1 MATLLTIRP
10 LEGEP
15 VRIAIDGTLFAD
27 PEEVTIDSEIDT
39 SGLWAVPG
47 LADAHA
53 HLTMQVPRDIH
64 GISEE
69 QMRANIPAMAWAQ
82 VDRGVL
88 LILDKGSASDLSLLS
103 LDHDADLRPHV
114 EVAGAIIRPAGGYV
128 SDFGAEVEPDDLIE
142 HIRTRAETRGGWV
155 KIIGDWPRKGEG
167 PKNNYPLDRLTE
179 AVAVAHEAG
188 ARVAVH
194 TMAYAASDAVAAGAD
209 SIEHGPFLTSDDLGV
224 LASRGGAW
232 VPTVANMLDVLNTL
246 GRDSSG
252 GKLFIE
258 GLERMRENLP
268 LAESLGVTVLAGTDM
283 GVRHGEVSMEAKR
296 LVEYGMSNR
305 GATRAASLDAYGYV
319 GMTDTFRP
327 GATADAVFFRDHPY
341 DDVSV
346 LADPAIVIRRGR
358 TIRQAG

>member
-15 VRIAIDGTLFAD
+15 VPLAIDGTLFAD
-27 PEEVTIDSEIDT
+27 PEAVTIDSELDT
-39 SGLWAVPG
+39 SALWAVPG

-64 GISEE
+64 GIPEE

-88 LILDKGSASDLSLLS
+88 LILDKGSASDLSLIS

-114 EVAGAIIRPAGGYV
+114 EVAGAIIRPAGGYI
-128 SDFGAEVEPDDLIE
+128 SGFGAEVEPDDLVE
-142 HIRTRAETRGGWV
+142 HIRTRAATRGGWV

-179 AVAVAHEAG
+179 AVSVAHAAG

-194 TMAYAASDAVAAGAD
+194 TMAHAASDAVAAGAD
-209 SIEHGPFLTSDDLGV
+209 SIEHGPFLTSEDLEA
-224 LASRGGAW
+224 LARRGGAW
-232 VPTVANMLDVLNTL
+232 VPTVVNMIDVLNTL

-252 GKLFIE
+252 GKMFIE

-283 GVRHGEVSMEAKR
+283 GVRHGEVSVEAQR
-296 LVEYGMSNR
+296 LVEYGMSHR
-305 GATRAASLDAYGYV
+305 GATRAASLDAYGYI

-327 GATADAVFFRDHPY
+327 GATADAVFFTDHPY

-346 LADPAIVIRRGR
+346 LAHPAIVIRRGR
-358 TIRQAG
+358 MIRPQG

>member
-15 VRIAIDGTLFAD
+15 VRIAIDGSRFAD
-27 PEEVTIDSEIDT
+27 PEEVAIDSEMDT

-53 HLTMQVPRDIH
+53 HLTMQVPTDIH
-64 GISEE
+64 GITED
-69 QMRANIPAMAWAQ
+69 QMRSNIPAMAWAQ
-82 VDRGVL
+82 IDRGVL
-88 LILDKGSASDLSLLS
+88 LILDKGAASGLSLLS

-128 SDFGAEVEPDDLIE
+128 SDFGAEVEPDDLVE
-142 HIRTRAETRGGWV
+142 YIRTKAETRGGWV

-167 PKNNYPLDRLTE
+167 PKNNYPVDRLTE
-179 AVAVAHEAG
+179 AIAVAHGAG

-194 TMAYAASDAVAAGAD
+194 TMAYSASDAVAAGAD
-209 SIEHGPFLTSDDLGV
+209 SIEHGPFLTSDDLRV
-224 LASRGGAW
+224 LAGRGGAW
-232 VPTVANMLDVLNTL
+232 VPTVVNMIDVLNTL

-252 GKLFIE
+252 GRLFIE

-283 GVRHGEVSMEAKR
+283 GVRHGEVSKEAAR
-296 LVEYGMSNR
+296 LVEYGMSHR
-305 GATRAASLDAYGYV
+305 GATRAASLDAYDYV

-327 GATADAVFFRDHPY
+327 GGSADAVFFTDHPY

-346 LADPAIVIRRGR
+346 LADPALIIRRGR
-358 TIRQAG
+358 TIRQPG

>member
-15 VRIAIDGTLFAD
+15 VRIAIDGGLFAD
-27 PEEVTIDSEIDT
+27 PEEVTIDSEIET
-39 SGLWAVPG
+39 SELWAVPG

-53 HLTMQVPRDIH
+53 HLTMQVPTDIR

-114 EVAGAIIRPAGGYV
+114 EAAGAIIRPTHGYMPG
-128 SDFGAEVEPDDLIE
+128 FGAEVEPDDLVE

-179 AVAVAHEAG
+179 AVDVAHAAG

-194 TMAYAASDAVAAGAD
+194 TMAYSASDAVTAGAD
-209 SIEHGPFLTSDDLGV
+209 SIEHGPFLTSDDLEA
-224 LASRGGAW
+224 LADRGGAW

-246 GRDSSG
+246 GRESTG
-252 GKLFIE
+252 GRLFAE
-258 GLERMRENLP
+258 GLDRMRENLP

-283 GVRHGEVSMEAKR
+283 GVRHGEVSIEAQR
-296 LVEYGMSNR
+296 LVEYGMSHR

-327 GATADAVFFRDHPY
+327 GTTADAVFFRDHPY
-341 DDVSV
+341 DDVSI
-346 LADPAIVIRRGR
+346 LTDPALVIRRGR
-358 TIRQAG
+358 TIRPKG